1 MVHKDYTK
9 YTPMMQQY
17 LKTKDAYPDCLLF
30 FRLGDF
36 FELFFEDA
44 KIASRELDITLTKR
58 GKTEDTNIPMCG
70 VPYHVADQYLAKLV
84 AKGYRVAIC
93 DQVEDP
99 KEAQGIVKREVIRV
113 VTPGTF
119 TNEAYLKKDEN
130 RYICAIQFIESS
142 AALVFLDYS
151 TGEFFS
157 LENFFQ
163 DEDQAILWIQDQ
175 IATYDPKEIL
185 IHPDLLE
192 KLEFMNEKISI
203 QVVDDFMV
211 QKKLSIT
218 KELEESFLKLNM
230 RHPLSYSTAIFLL
243 NYISLTQKTNMDHIL
258 EIISVD
264 SGEELVLDETAKKNL
279 ELFETL
285 GRGDQEGSLYHV
297 LNKNQTSM
305 GSRLLRYWINHPLRD
320 PVKINQRLDFV
331 ELLFNDLIF
340 LDQIKTSLKDV
351 YDLKRLSVKIA
362 TGSISPRDL
371 ICLKNTLLTS
381 KDLEEKLL
389 ASQKPECL
397 KFVSNFPDLSD
408 LINLI
413 ENTLIEDAPV
423 LITDTIFIK
432 QGVDEQLD
440 QLIDART
447 HGKKWLIDL
456 EKKEKEKTGIKNL
469 RIKYNKI
476 LGYFIEV
483 TKSNADAVPDYY
495 LRKQTLVGSERFFT
509 IELKEME
516 SQILGSKDESLS
528 LQSSI
533 FLNLKNK
540 TKDYLSRI
548 QYTAQKIAEL
558 DIYSSFA
565 SLAHSYGYVRPL
577 IQEDQVL
584 EIKEGRHPMV
594 EANQAFEL
602 FVPNDT
608 YLNQDDEM
616 IALITGPNMAGKSTY
631 MRQVAL
637 ICILAHIGSFVPASQ
652 AKIPPIDRIFTRIGA
667 SDNLSGG
674 ESTFMVEMKEVAT
687 ITKEATNQSL
697 VILDEVGRGTGTF
710 DGLSIAWA
718 LIEYIAKEIKAKTL
732 FATHYLELIPLADRI
747 PGLVNLTVLT
757 EENEH
762 GISFLRKIS
771 HGYSNQSF
779 GIDVAQLAGIDPRL
793 IQRAK
798 EIFLKLKADEKE
810 KTPSLPPLY
819 EKKEDKV
826 FDKEEDYKN
835 ILKKLARIDLLS
847 QTPLETL
854 TQVQNLQIEVK
865 EVLNDTST
873 DK

>member
-1 MVHKDYTK
+1 M
-9 YTPMMQQY
+9 
-17 LKTKDAYPDCLLF
+17 
-30 FRLGDF
+30 
-36 FELFFEDA
+36 
-44 KIASRELDITLTKR
+44 
-58 GKTEDTNIPMCG
+58 
-70 VPYHVADQYLAKLV
+70 
-84 AKGYRVAIC
+84 
-93 DQVEDP
+93 
-99 KEAQGIVKREVIRV
+99 
-113 VTPGTF
+113 
-119 TNEAYLKKDEN
+119 
-130 RYICAIQFIESS
+130 
-142 AALVFLDYS
+142 
-151 TGEFFS
+151 
-157 LENFFQ
+157 
-163 DEDQAILWIQDQ
+163 
-175 IATYDPKEIL
+175 
-185 IHPDLLE
+185 
-192 KLEFMNEKISI
+192 
-203 QVVDDFMV
+203 
-211 QKKLSIT
+211 
-218 KELEESFLKLNM
+218 
-230 RHPLSYSTAIFLL
+230 
-243 NYISLTQKTNMDHIL
+243 
-258 EIISVD
+258 
-264 SGEELVLDETAKKNL
+264 DETAKKNL

-305 GSRLLRYWINHPLRD
+305 GARLLRYWINHPLRD
-320 PVKINQRLDFV
+320 PNKINQRLDFV

-565 SLAHSYGYVRPL
+565 SLAHSYSYVRPL

-687 ITKEATNQSL
+687 ITKEATSQSL

-779 GIDVAQLAGIDPRL
+779 GIDVAQLAGIDPEL

-826 FDKEEDYKN
+826 FDREEDYKN

>member
-1 MVHKDYTK
+1 M
-9 YTPMMQQY
+9 
-17 LKTKDAYPDCLLF
+17 
-30 FRLGDF
+30 
-36 FELFFEDA
+36 
-44 KIASRELDITLTKR
+44 
-58 GKTEDTNIPMCG
+58 
-70 VPYHVADQYLAKLV
+70 
-84 AKGYRVAIC
+84 
-93 DQVEDP
+93 
-99 KEAQGIVKREVIRV
+99 
-113 VTPGTF
+113 
-119 TNEAYLKKDEN
+119 
-130 RYICAIQFIESS
+130 
-142 AALVFLDYS
+142 
-151 TGEFFS
+151 
-157 LENFFQ
+157 
-163 DEDQAILWIQDQ
+163 
-175 IATYDPKEIL
+175 
-185 IHPDLLE
+185 
-192 KLEFMNEKISI
+192 
-203 QVVDDFMV
+203 
-211 QKKLSIT
+211 
-218 KELEESFLKLNM
+218 
-230 RHPLSYSTAIFLL
+230 
-243 NYISLTQKTNMDHIL
+243 
-258 EIISVD
+258 
-264 SGEELVLDETAKKNL
+264 
-279 ELFETL
+279 
-285 GRGDQEGSLYHV
+285 
-297 LNKNQTSM
+297 
-305 GSRLLRYWINHPLRD
+305 RD
-320 PVKINQRLDFV
+320 PNKINQRLDFV

-565 SLAHSYGYVRPL
+565 SLAHSYSYVRPL

-687 ITKEATNQSL
+687 ITKEATSQSL

>member
-1 MVHKDYTK
+1 
-9 YTPMMQQY
+9 MQQY

-58 GKTEDTNIPMCG
+58 GKTDDTNIPMCG

-84 AKGYRVAIC
+84 SKGYRVAIC

-119 TNEAYLKKDEN
+119 TNEDYLKKDEN

-142 AALVFLDYS
+142 AAMVFLDYS

-157 LENFFQ
+157 LENYFE
-163 DEDQAILWIQDQ
+163 EDQAILWIQDQ
-175 IATYDPKEIL
+175 IATYGPKEIL
-185 IHPDLLE
+185 IHPNLSE
-192 KLEFMNEKISI
+192 KLEFINETISI
-203 QVVDDFMV
+203 QTVDNFIV
-211 QKKLSIT
+211 QKKFSIT

-230 RHPLSYSTAIFLL
+230 RHPLSYSTAMFLL
-243 NYISLTQKTNMDHIL
+243 NYITLTQKTNMDHIL
-258 EIISVD
+258 EIVPVD
-264 SGEELVLDETAKKNL
+264 SGEELILDETAKKNL

-305 GSRLLRYWINHPLRD
+305 GSRLLRHWINHPLRD
-320 PVKINQRLDFV
+320 SNKINQRLDFV
-331 ELLFNDLIF
+331 ELLFDDLIF
-340 LDQIKTSLKDV
+340 LDQIKTSLREV

-389 ASQKPECL
+389 ASQKPEFV

-408 LINLI
+408 LIKII

-423 LITDTIFIK
+423 LITDTIFVGEK
-432 QGVDEQLD
+432 VDEKLD

-456 EKKEKEKTGIKNL
+456 EKREKEKTGIKNL

-483 TKSNADAVPDYY
+483 TKSNIDAVPDYY

-528 LQSSI
+528 LQNSI

-565 SLAHSYGYVRPL
+565 SVAHSYSYVRPS
-577 IQEDQVL
+577 IQEGQVL
-584 EIKEGRHPMV
+584 EIKDGRHPMV

-608 YLNQDDEM
+608 YLDQKEEM
-616 IALITGPNMAGKSTY
+616 IDLITGPNMAGKSTY

-652 AKIPPIDRIFTRIGA
+652 AKIPPMDRIFTRIGA

-687 ITKEATNQSL
+687 ITKEATSQSL
-697 VILDEVGRGTGTF
+697 IILDEVGRGTGTF

-732 FATHYLELIPLADRI
+732 FATHYLELIPLADKT
-747 PGLVNLTVLT
+747 PGLINLTVLT
-757 EENEH
+757 EENEQ

-771 HGYSNQSF
+771 YGYSNQSF
-779 GIDVAQLAGIDPRL
+779 GIDVAQLAGIDTKL

-798 EIFLKLKADEKE
+798 EIFFKLKAEEKE
-810 KTPSLPPLY
+810 HSIPEPPVY
-819 EKKEDKV
+819 ADREGTTSKRED
-826 FDKEEDYKN
+826 DYRN
-835 ILKKLARIDLLS
+835 ILKKLAWIDLLN

-854 TQVQNLQIEVK
+854 SQVQDLQREVK
-865 EVLNDTST
+865 EVLNDTPT

>member
-1 MVHKDYTK
+1 
-9 YTPMMQQY
+9 
-17 LKTKDAYPDCLLF
+17 
-30 FRLGDF
+30 
-36 FELFFEDA
+36 
-44 KIASRELDITLTKR
+44 
-58 GKTEDTNIPMCG
+58 
-70 VPYHVADQYLAKLV
+70 
-84 AKGYRVAIC
+84 
-93 DQVEDP
+93 
-99 KEAQGIVKREVIRV
+99 
-113 VTPGTF
+113 
-119 TNEAYLKKDEN
+119 
-130 RYICAIQFIESS
+130 
-142 AALVFLDYS
+142 
-151 TGEFFS
+151 
-157 LENFFQ
+157 
-163 DEDQAILWIQDQ
+163 
-175 IATYDPKEIL
+175 
-185 IHPDLLE
+185 
-192 KLEFMNEKISI
+192 
-203 QVVDDFMV
+203 
-211 QKKLSIT
+211 
-218 KELEESFLKLNM
+218 
-230 RHPLSYSTAIFLL
+230 
-243 NYISLTQKTNMDHIL
+243 
-258 EIISVD
+258 
-264 SGEELVLDETAKKNL
+264 
-279 ELFETL
+279 
-285 GRGDQEGSLYHV
+285 
-297 LNKNQTSM
+297 M
-305 GSRLLRYWINHPLRD
+305 GSRLLRHWINHPLRD
-320 PVKINQRLDFV
+320 SNKINQRLDFV
-331 ELLFNDLIF
+331 ELLFDDLIF
-340 LDQIKTSLKDV
+340 LDQIKTSLREV

-389 ASQKPECL
+389 ASQKPEFV
-397 KFVSNFPDLSD
+397 KFISNFPDLSD
-408 LINLI
+408 LIKII

-432 QGVDEQLD
+432 EKVDEKLD

-456 EKKEKEKTGIKNL
+456 EKREKEKTGIKNL

-483 TKSNADAVPDYY
+483 TKSNIDAVPDYY

-528 LQSSI
+528 LQNSI

-565 SLAHSYGYVRPL
+565 SVAHSYSYVRPS
-577 IQEDQVL
+577 IQEGQVL
-584 EIKEGRHPMV
+584 EIKDGRHPMV

-608 YLNQDDEM
+608 YLDQKEEM
-616 IALITGPNMAGKSTY
+616 IDLITGPNMAGKSTY

-652 AKIPPIDRIFTRIGA
+652 AKIPPMDRIFTRIGA

-687 ITKEATNQSL
+687 ITKEATSQSL
-697 VILDEVGRGTGTF
+697 IILDEVGRGTGTF

-732 FATHYLELIPLADRI
+732 FATHYLELIPLADKI
-747 PGLVNLTVLT
+747 PGLINLTVLT
-757 EENEH
+757 EENEQ

-771 HGYSNQSF
+771 YGYSNQSF
-779 GIDVAQLAGIDPRL
+779 GIDVAQLAGIDTKL

-798 EIFLKLKADEKE
+798 EIFFKLKAEEKE
-810 KTPSLPPLY
+810 HSIPEPPVY
-819 EKKEDKV
+819 TDREGTTSKRED
-826 FDKEEDYKN
+826 DYRN
-835 ILKKLARIDLLS
+835 ILKKLAWIDLLN

-854 TQVQNLQIEVK
+854 SQVQDLQREVK
-865 EVLNDTST
+865 EVLNDTPT

>member
-1 MVHKDYTK
+1 
-9 YTPMMQQY
+9 
-17 LKTKDAYPDCLLF
+17 
-30 FRLGDF
+30 
-36 FELFFEDA
+36 
-44 KIASRELDITLTKR
+44 
-58 GKTEDTNIPMCG
+58 
-70 VPYHVADQYLAKLV
+70 
-84 AKGYRVAIC
+84 
-93 DQVEDP
+93 
-99 KEAQGIVKREVIRV
+99 
-113 VTPGTF
+113 
-119 TNEAYLKKDEN
+119 
-130 RYICAIQFIESS
+130 
-142 AALVFLDYS
+142 
-151 TGEFFS
+151 
-157 LENFFQ
+157 
-163 DEDQAILWIQDQ
+163 
-175 IATYDPKEIL
+175 
-185 IHPDLLE
+185 
-192 KLEFMNEKISI
+192 
-203 QVVDDFMV
+203 
-211 QKKLSIT
+211 
-218 KELEESFLKLNM
+218 
-230 RHPLSYSTAIFLL
+230 
-243 NYISLTQKTNMDHIL
+243 
-258 EIISVD
+258 
-264 SGEELVLDETAKKNL
+264 
-279 ELFETL
+279 
-285 GRGDQEGSLYHV
+285 
-297 LNKNQTSM
+297 M
-305 GSRLLRYWINHPLRD
+305 GSRLLRHWINHPLRD
-320 PVKINQRLDFV
+320 SNKINQRLDFV
-331 ELLFNDLIF
+331 ELLFDDLIF
-340 LDQIKTSLKDV
+340 LDQIKTSLREV

-389 ASQKPECL
+389 ASQKPKFV

-408 LINLI
+408 LIKII

-432 QGVDEQLD
+432 EKVDEKLD

-456 EKKEKEKTGIKNL
+456 EKREKEKTGIKNL

-483 TKSNADAVPDYY
+483 TKSNIDAVPDYY

-528 LQSSI
+528 LQNSI

-565 SLAHSYGYVRPL
+565 SVAHSYSYVRPS
-577 IQEDQVL
+577 IQEGQVL
-584 EIKEGRHPMV
+584 EIKDGRHPMV

-608 YLNQDDEM
+608 YLDQEEEM
-616 IALITGPNMAGKSTY
+616 IDLITGPNMAGKSTY

-652 AKIPPIDRIFTRIGA
+652 AKIPPMDRIFTRIGA

-687 ITKEATNQSL
+687 ITKEATSQSL
-697 VILDEVGRGTGTF
+697 IILDEVGRGTGTF

-732 FATHYLELIPLADRI
+732 FATHYLELIPLADKI
-747 PGLVNLTVLT
+747 PGLINLTVLT
-757 EENEH
+757 EENEQ

-771 HGYSNQSF
+771 YGYSNQSF
-779 GIDVAQLAGIDPRL
+779 GIDVAQLAGIDTKL

-798 EIFLKLKADEKE
+798 EIFFKLKAEEKE
-810 KTPSLPPLY
+810 HSIPEPPVY
-819 EKKEDKV
+819 ADREGTTSKRED
-826 FDKEEDYKN
+826 DYRN
-835 ILKKLARIDLLS
+835 ILKKLAWIDLLN

-854 TQVQNLQIEVK
+854 SQVQDLQREVK
-865 EVLNDTST
+865 EVLNDTPT

>member
-1 MVHKDYTK
+1 MD
-9 YTPMMQQY
+9 
-17 LKTKDAYPDCLLF
+17 
-30 FRLGDF
+30 
-36 FELFFEDA
+36 
-44 KIASRELDITLTKR
+44 
-58 GKTEDTNIPMCG
+58 N
-70 VPYHVADQYLAKLV
+70 
-84 AKGYRVAIC
+84 
-93 DQVEDP
+93 
-99 KEAQGIVKREVIRV
+99 
-113 VTPGTF
+113 
-119 TNEAYLKKDEN
+119 
-130 RYICAIQFIESS
+130 FI
-142 AALVFLDYS
+142 
-151 TGEFFS
+151 
-157 LENFFQ
+157 
-163 DEDQAILWIQDQ
+163 
-175 IATYDPKEIL
+175 
-185 IHPDLLE
+185 
-192 KLEFMNEKISI
+192 
-203 QVVDDFMV
+203 V
-211 QKKLSIT
+211 QKKFSIT
-218 KELEESFLKLNM
+218 NELEESFLKLNM
-230 RHPLSYSTAIFLL
+230 RHPLSYSTAMFLL
-243 NYISLTQKTNMDHIL
+243 NYITLTQKTNMDHIL
-258 EIISVD
+258 EIVPVD
-264 SGEELVLDETAKKNL
+264 SEEELILDETAKKNL

-305 GSRLLRYWINHPLRD
+305 GSRLLRHWINHPLRD
-320 PVKINQRLDFV
+320 SNKINQRLDFV
-331 ELLFNDLIF
+331 ELLFDDLIF
-340 LDQIKTSLKDV
+340 LDQIKTSLRGV

-389 ASQKPECL
+389 ASQKPEFV

-408 LINLI
+408 LIKII

-432 QGVDEQLD
+432 EKVDEKLD

-456 EKKEKEKTGIKNL
+456 EKREKEKTGIKNL

-483 TKSNADAVPDYY
+483 TKSNIDAVPDYY

-528 LQSSI
+528 LQNSI

-565 SLAHSYGYVRPL
+565 SVAHRYSYVRPS
-577 IQEDQVL
+577 IQEGQVL
-584 EIKEGRHPMV
+584 EIKDGRHPMV

-608 YLNQDDEM
+608 YLDQEKEM
-616 IALITGPNMAGKSTY
+616 IDLITGPNMAGKSTY

-652 AKIPPIDRIFTRIGA
+652 AKIPPMDRIFTRIGA

-687 ITKEATNQSL
+687 ITKEATSQSL
-697 VILDEVGRGTGTF
+697 IILDEVGRGTGTF

-732 FATHYLELIPLADRI
+732 FATHYLELIPLADKI

-757 EENEH
+757 EENEQ

-771 HGYSNQSF
+771 YGYSNQSF
-779 GIDVAQLAGIDPRL
+779 GIDVAQLAGIDTKL

-798 EIFLKLKADEKE
+798 EIFFKLKAEEKE
-810 KTPSLPPLY
+810 HSIPEPPVY
-819 EKKEDKV
+819 ADREGTTSKRED
-826 FDKEEDYKN
+826 DYRN
-835 ILKKLARIDLLS
+835 ILKKLAWIDLLN

-854 TQVQNLQIEVK
+854 SQVQDLQREVK
-865 EVLNDTST
+865 EVLNDTPT